1 MTGKTIV
8 YLPNWLG
15 DMVMAVPFLNA
26 LRKELDTE
34 LWAIGK
40 ESAIHLYNGLDLF
53 DRFVPIYSTGLSLF
67 LETASKL
74 KKVGFSRSIALPH
87 SFRSALFFFNL
98 RVRERVGYDR
108 NKRGF
113 LLTLKVA
120 ESARLESTVEHFLK
134 IADTLGIGRTIE
146 SPVLAVS
153 PDEENKFDQEFINI
167 AKPYAIMIV
176 GAQYGPSKCWP
187 AEYFSELADIL
198 IERHGL
204 DVFMLPGKNERG
216 IADKI
221 YAGIKQKERAD
232 IMSMNIRDM
241 KVCLSRAAVVISND
255 TGPRHIS
262 AALSVPTVVFAGPM
276 DEEYTSY
283 ASPSTRVL
291 LKDVPC
297 RPCNKKRC
305 DKGHE
310 CMMDIK
316 PQEVAGIVGDIVEK
330 KA

>member
-1 MTGKTIV
+1 
-8 YLPNWLG
+8 
-15 DMVMAVPFLNA
+15 MVMAVPFLHA
-26 LRKELDTE
+26 LRKELDSE

-53 DRFVPIYSTGLSLF
+53 DRFVPLYSTGLFLF

-74 KKVGFSRSIALPH
+74 KKVGFSRGIALPH

-98 RVRERVGYDR
+98 RVRERIGYDR

-113 LLTLKVA
+113 LLSLKIA
-120 ESARLESTVEHFLK
+120 ESARLESTVEHYLK
-134 IADTLGIGRTIE
+134 IADTLGISRTIG
-146 SPVLAVS
+146 SPVLTVS
-153 PDEENKFDQEFINI
+153 PDEENKFDEEFTHI
-167 AKPYAIMIV
+167 AKPYAVMIV

-204 DVFMLPGKNERG
+204 NVFMLPGKNERG

-221 YAGIKQKERAD
+221 YAGIEQKERAD

-262 AALSVPTVVFAGPM
+262 AALTVPTVVFAGPM
-276 DEEYTSY
+276 DKEYTSY
-283 ASPSTRVL
+283 ASSSTRVL
-291 LKDVPC
+291 SKDVPC
-297 RPCNKKRC
+297 RPCNMKRC
-305 DKGHE
+305 DRGHE